1 MTAPTPT
8 ASFGDTSTNTIA
20 GAAGGVVSVLLA
32 DGNTHNTIS
41 KPDLIKVQLQTHGS
55 GNVFQVVS
63 RILKDEGPLAFYKGA
78 LLPFLGVGAA
88 VSIQF
93 SVFHNTIQALYA
105 LRARDS
111 RRVIQQPSI
120 LDLYLAG
127 GIAGVANSIVSGPVE
142 HIRIRLQTQA
152 HGPSRLYA
160 GPWDCIRQITGTA
173 GVKGLF
179 RGQNT
184 AVLREFQA
192 YGLYFATFEACVSMI
207 TTAKEMKRDKL
218 PTWTVAS
225 CGALSG
231 VAFWVG
237 SYPLD
242 TVKTKLQSDGF
253 GQYRRYKN
261 AWGATVEA
269 WKSGGVK
276 AFFRGLGP
284 TLLRT
289 MLSSAGTFAMVEN
302 VKRFLA

>member
-1 MTAPTPT
+1 MTASTPT
-8 ASFGDTSTNTIA
+8 TRIGNTSTNTIA
-20 GAAGGVVSVLLA
+20 GAAGGVVSVLL
-32 DGNTHNTIS
+32 GQ
-41 KPDLIKVQLQTHGS
+41 PFDLIKVKLQTHGS
-55 GNVFQVVS
+55 GNFIQVVS
-63 RILKDEGPLAFYKGA
+63 DIFKNEGPLAFYKGA

-93 SVFHNTIQALYA
+93 SVFHSATQALSA
-105 LRARDS
+105 LRS
-111 RRVIQQPSI
+111 REPREDKQQLSI

-127 GIAGVANSIVSGPVE
+127 GVAGIANSIVSGPVE

-152 HGPSRLYA
+152 HGTSRLYA
-160 GPWDCIRQITGTA
+160 GPWDCIRQITATA

-192 YGLYFATFEACVSMI
+192 YGLYFATFEACVRMI
-207 TTAKEMKRDKL
+207 AAAKERKRSEL
-218 PTWTVAS
+218 STWTVAS

-253 GQYRRYKN
+253 GQHRRYKN
-261 AWGATVEA
+261 AWGATMET
-269 WKSGGVK
+269 WKSGGFK

-302 VKRFLA
+302 KTPRLSRRAA